1 MVEEL
6 TRKLHYTLKI
16 LNYHCQDDF
25 VENLVNTVTIVKYC
39 LSRLL
44 KEPKIVVI

>member
-6 TRKLHYTLKI
+6 TRKLHYTLKTF
-16 LNYHCQDDF
+16 NCHCQDDF
-25 VENLVNTVTIVKYC
+25 VENLVTTVTIVKYC

-44 KEPKIVVI
+44 KEPKIVDI